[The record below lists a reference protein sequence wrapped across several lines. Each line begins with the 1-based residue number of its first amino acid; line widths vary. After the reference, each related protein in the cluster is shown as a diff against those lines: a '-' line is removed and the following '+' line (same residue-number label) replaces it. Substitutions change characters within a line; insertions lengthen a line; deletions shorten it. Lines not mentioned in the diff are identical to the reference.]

1 MKYYAQMIISTA
13 SYSQYL
19 DQPEEIEKKEFTQK
33 NINEWCEQYAA
44 DTGDSS
50 YIDCLGFV
58 LTDEDGNEI
67 ETLYYRERRADYHG
81 SHKTTH

>member
-1 MKYYAQMIISTA
+1 MKYYTQMICTTT
-13 SYSQYL
+13 SYTTEL
-19 DQPEEIEKKEFTQK
+19 DQPQGIEKKEFTQK
-33 NINEWCEQYAA
+33 NVNDWCEQYAA

-50 YIDCLGFV
+50 YIDYLGFV

-67 ETLYYRERRADYHG
+67 EMLYYRERRADYHG